1 MPRPSLR
8 NKTFRKVKVKVPSGV
23 TTHHKRRKP
32 AKAKCAKCGKVLA
45 GVANDIPSKMQNMP
59 KTAKRPERP
68 FGGYYCTKCLRE
80 KMKEKA
86 R

>member
-23 TTHHKRRKP
+23 TTQYKRRKP
-32 AKAKCAKCGKVLA
+32 AKAKCSDCGKVLA
-45 GVANDIPSKMQNMP
+45 GVPNEIPSKMQNMP
-59 KTAKRPERP
+59 KTTKRPERP
-68 FGGYYCTKCLRE
+68 FGGKLCSRCMRI